1 MINSKLMV
9 IINVKSSMKCMKGLH
24 VVIFPCDFFFC
35 NLLIIKVLL
44 QTWKLLQPK
53 KIFDNHNKT
62 CSNIDSTIWTKT
74 QNMSLLVSCPIC
86 DIWNEMTFYSTRL
99 YHGL

>member
-1 MINSKLMV
+1 MVINNTSHDAILIPIILDANLKIVTKENIMVNSKLMV

-44 QTWKLLQPK
+44 QT
-53 KIFDNHNKT
+53 
-62 CSNIDSTIWTKT
+62 
-74 QNMSLLVSCPIC
+74 
-86 DIWNEMTFYSTRL
+86 
-99 YHGL
+99 